1 MLDGVRHQYGF
12 AINAERV
19 TSEYLLVYRA
29 TKPQQW
35 FSRTYDEKT
44 QLDNYE
50 FSSYLTGPRKLW
62 QESTRSNA
70 LFLSTAVQLN
80 SELLRPVFQWITEKI
95 VFFGAGLL
103 PEAQYTTELLKDTE
117 TKLAVMEFLRA
128 ADVGISDLTVVPR
141 KGFMQQITIHP
152 GGGIAQ
158 LNREER
164 ESLAP
169 QFVHQTSSGSATFE
183 LHEESQGTQRLFV
196 MAAPVLDVL
205 RNGRVLVVDELD
217 SSLHTL
223 LVRQLVGMFHNP
235 EINTHGAQ
243 LIFSTHDTS
252 LLDQSLFR
260 RDQIWFTEKLASHAT
275 ALFPLSDFSPRKGEA
290 LERGYL
296 SGRYGALPLLD
307 FPQH

>member
-1 MLDGVRHQYGF
+1 
-12 AINAERV
+12 
-19 TSEYLLVYRA
+19 
-29 TKPQQW
+29 
-35 FSRTYDEKT
+35 
-44 QLDNYE
+44 
-50 FSSYLTGPRKLW
+50 
-62 QESTRSNA
+62 
-70 LFLSTAVQLN
+70 
-80 SELLRPVFQWITEKI
+80 
-95 VFFGAGLL
+95 L

-141 KGFMQQITIHP
+141 KGFMQQITFHAS
-152 GGGIAQ
+152 GGIAQ

-169 QFVHQTSSGSATFE
+169 QFVHQTSTGSATFE
-183 LHEESQGTQRLFV
+183 LHEESQGTQRLFL

-235 EINTHGAQ
+235 DINTHGAQ

-260 RDQIWFTEKLASHAT
+260 RDQIWFTEKLANHAT

-296 SGRYGALPLLD
+296 SGRYGALPMLD